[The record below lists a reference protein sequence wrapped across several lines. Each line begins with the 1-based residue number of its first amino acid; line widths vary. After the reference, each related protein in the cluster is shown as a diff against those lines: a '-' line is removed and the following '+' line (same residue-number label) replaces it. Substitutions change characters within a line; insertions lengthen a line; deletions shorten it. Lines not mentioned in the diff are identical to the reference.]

1 MHETH
6 STTQTRGRT
15 LVDLKDKNIMPC
27 WEILMFMAIILL
39 YFPDFSVSCITEME
53 KIQSTNL
60 SALQS
65 TEDEA
70 PIEDI
75 STGVDEL

>member
-1 MHETH
+1 
-6 STTQTRGRT
+6 
-15 LVDLKDKNIMPC
+15 
-27 WEILMFMAIILL
+27 MFMAIILL

>member
-1 MHETH
+1 MHEMH

-60 SALQS
+60 STLQS

-75 STGVDEL
+75 STGVDKL

>member
-1 MHETH
+1 MHEMH

>member
-1 MHETH
+1 MHEMH

-60 SALQS
+60 STLQS

>member
-1 MHETH
+1 MYETH
-6 STTQTRGRT
+6 STPQTRGRT